1 MANRDKLKELLN
13 KREIVTPI
21 NLYTK
26 PQVDKTTKPQVVKNT
41 KPQVHK
47 EAKPQ
52 VVKYTTHLKAE
63 TIKDIKRYSLE
74 NDLKD
79 YEVLQE
85 AVENYLKGKRPPKVA
100 F

>member
-21 NLYTK
+21 NLY
-26 PQVDKTTKPQVVKNT
+26 TKPQVVKNT

-85 AVENYLKGKRPPKVA
+85 AVENYLKGKKTS
-100 F
+100 

>member
-1 MANRDKLKELLN
+1 MATKEQLKEMLS
-13 KREIVTPI
+13 KREVVTPI

-26 PQVDKTTKPQVVKNT
+26 PQVDKTTKPQGN
-41 KPQVHK
+41 K

-74 NDLKD
+74 HDLKD
-79 YEVLQE
+79 YEVIQK
-85 AVENYLKGKRPPKVA
+85 AVENYLGGKKTS
-100 F
+100 